1 MKETAFL
8 DELKNL
14 TSQSDLIQ
22 VGREV
27 NELNARFEDFV
38 IEEERKLQIAQLDA
52 QEKGEEIPEN
62 LELAKLKT
70 EFREELRLYR
80 EKRKAL
86 LDAKNAEESQ
96 NLAKKRSLIKKLTDT
111 IQQEEHIGAA
121 FSALKEIQESWK
133 EIGDIPRDKRD
144 EIQSEYSRLIEDFF
158 YNINIYKQLKEHD
171 LKRNLQMKQ
180 EVIQKL
186 QALKDLPT
194 IKEVETHLKAL
205 QNDWED
211 IGPVSNEEWEK
222 LKDEYWKA
230 VHACYSKINTF
241 YEEQRTIL
249 NENLNK
255 KRALVT
261 VLKEYIDQLPEK
273 QDTKFWDKATAH
285 VLQIQEDWKKIGFG
299 PRKEN
304 EELWVAFRE
313 QCDRF
318 FELKK
323 NYFASLQEVFDQ
335 IAQKKKEIIEKA
347 HALKEST
354 DWKNTA
360 NQLVKLQKQW
370 KDLGNSG
377 PRFEQKLWKQFRA
390 ACDVFFDN
398 RQKHFQE
405 TNQEFENNL
414 RAKLEVI
421 EKIKAFKLPE
431 DKKEAINSLKAFAD
445 EFNAIGKV
453 PMKEKD
459 VVYKTFKTELD
470 KHYADLKLEGEE
482 KSKVMFQA
490 KLDTIASSP
499 EASKLYAR
507 EKADLRKRIETL
519 QHDILQLENNLGFF
533 ANSKGAESL
542 KKEVEKKIERAK
554 DEIVS
559 IRERIKMIPNE

>member
-1 MKETAFL
+1 
-8 DELKNL
+8 
-14 TSQSDLIQ
+14 
-22 VGREV
+22 
-27 NELNARFEDFV
+27 
-38 IEEERKLQIAQLDA
+38 
-52 QEKGEEIPEN
+52 
-62 LELAKLKT
+62 
-70 EFREELRLYR
+70 
-80 EKRKAL
+80 
-86 LDAKNAEESQ
+86 
-96 NLAKKRSLIKKLTDT
+96 
-111 IQQEEHIGAA
+111 
-121 FSALKEIQESWK
+121 
-133 EIGDIPRDKRD
+133 
-144 EIQSEYSRLIEDFF
+144 
-158 YNINIYKQLKEHD
+158 YKQLKEHD

-390 ACDVFFDN
+390 ACDVFF
-398 RQKHFQE
+398 
-405 TNQEFENNL
+405 
-414 RAKLEVI
+414 
-421 EKIKAFKLPE
+421 
-431 DKKEAINSLKAFAD
+431 
-445 EFNAIGKV
+445 
-453 PMKEKD
+453 
-459 VVYKTFKTELD
+459 
-470 KHYADLKLEGEE
+470 
-482 KSKVMFQA
+482 
-490 KLDTIASSP
+490 
-499 EASKLYAR
+499 
-507 EKADLRKRIETL
+507 
-519 QHDILQLENNLGFF
+519 
-533 ANSKGAESL
+533 
-542 KKEVEKKIERAK
+542 
-554 DEIVS
+554 
-559 IRERIKMIPNE
+559 

>member
-1 MKETAFL
+1 
-8 DELKNL
+8 
-14 TSQSDLIQ
+14 Q

-62 LELAKLKT
+62 LELAKLKA
-70 EFREELRLYR
+70 EFRDELRAYR

-86 LDAKNAEESQ
+86 LDAKNLEESQ
-96 NLAKKRSLIKKLTDT
+96 NLAKKRSLIKRLTDT

-230 VHACYSKINTF
+230 VHACYSKVNTF

-347 HALKEST
+347 H
-354 DWKNTA
+354 
-360 NQLVKLQKQW
+360 
-370 KDLGNSG
+370 
-377 PRFEQKLWKQFRA
+377 
-390 ACDVFFDN
+390 
-398 RQKHFQE
+398 
-405 TNQEFENNL
+405 
-414 RAKLEVI
+414 
-421 EKIKAFKLPE
+421 
-431 DKKEAINSLKAFAD
+431 
-445 EFNAIGKV
+445 
-453 PMKEKD
+453 
-459 VVYKTFKTELD
+459 
-470 KHYADLKLEGEE
+470 
-482 KSKVMFQA
+482 
-490 KLDTIASSP
+490 
-499 EASKLYAR
+499 
-507 EKADLRKRIETL
+507 
-519 QHDILQLENNLGFF
+519 
-533 ANSKGAESL
+533 
-542 KKEVEKKIERAK
+542 
-554 DEIVS
+554 
-559 IRERIKMIPNE
+559 